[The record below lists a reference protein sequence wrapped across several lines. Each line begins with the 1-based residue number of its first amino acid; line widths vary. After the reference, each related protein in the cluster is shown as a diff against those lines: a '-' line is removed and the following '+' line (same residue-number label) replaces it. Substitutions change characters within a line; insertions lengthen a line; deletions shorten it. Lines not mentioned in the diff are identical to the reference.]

1 MAIFQKFKN
10 ALGFG
15 GDSDEYEEGIDATV
29 TPLSERREQASA
41 TGHLPV
47 EHPSENR
54 EVEQVTTPEPD
65 ESMRLRI
72 FERVIAIFNDSL
84 PPFLKSTVDPEA
96 QRRYLYDALDKS
108 MKQYLDDVDAAAQ
121 GRQRDSWMRERQR
134 LENETRELRERIKQ
148 ADEKN
153 ADYTKQHLS
162 SDRQL
167 RTLKERVHDLESQVA
182 ALEGEKEQFQL
193 ENRSLVN
200 RLRVCAVQVADEDM
214 DYATKLQELTQKYEI
229 AQTMINDLTAEAS
242 KAKTEAS
249 ENAEALNETREELSK
264 VKEQLVESLKPV
276 EDPRVKEYAGTID
289 TLTLSVNEL
298 QEQLRQS
305 NSARVQAEEELQN
318 TKVKLAEA
326 NEDLQALNDL
336 ESAVTKFEEIKAAK
350 DAQIKRLST
359 DSNQKSVLIDSLKN
373 EITSLK
379 LTIEANL
386 DNQVRSESKLNQQ
399 IESLKADMERYRAIQ
414 FEEIPEETVSAEPQP
429 EPRKKQNKRKAKI
442 SAIDDSIDEAD
453 WLVAP
458 ADAGKGIVIE
468 PDPEFG
474 YQPPAR
480 KPTPAN
486 DDQLSLW

>member
-15 GDSDEYEEGIDATV
+15 GDNDDYEEGIDATV
-29 TPLSERREQASA
+29 RPLAERREQ
-41 TGHLPV
+41 V
-47 EHPSENR
+47 SETMHQQ
-54 EVEQVTTPEPD
+54 VEQPPGEMPVATSEPD

-72 FERVIAIFNDSL
+72 FDRVVEIFNDSL
-84 PPFLKSTVDPEA
+84 PVFLKSTVDPEA

-108 MKQYLDDVDAAAQ
+108 MKQYIDDVDAAVQ

-134 LENETRELRERIKQ
+134 LESETRELRERVKQ

-167 RTLKERVHDLESQVA
+167 RTLKERVHDLESQIA

-200 RLRVCAVQVADEDM
+200 RLRVCSVQVADDDM

-229 AQTMINDLTAEAS
+229 AQEMINNLTAEAS

-249 ENAEALNETREELSK
+249 ENAEALYETRQELSK
-264 VKEQLVESLKPV
+264 TKEQLAESVRPV
-276 EDPRVKEYAGTID
+276 EDPRVKEYAGTIN
-289 TLTLSVNEL
+289 TLTISVNEL
-298 QEQLRQS
+298 QEQLRLS
-305 NSARVQAEEELQN
+305 NAARVQAEEELQN

-326 NEDLQALNDL
+326 NEDLQALNEL
-336 ESAVTKFEEIKAAK
+336 ESAVTKFEEIKGAK
-350 DAQIKRLST
+350 DAQIKRLAT
-359 DSNQKSVLIDSLKN
+359 DNNQKSVVIESLKN
-373 EITSLK
+373 EIASLK
-379 LTIEANL
+379 HTIETNL
-386 DNQVRSESKLNQQ
+386 DNQARNENKLNQQ
-399 IESLKADMERYRAIQ
+399 IERLKADMARYKSIQ
-414 FEEIPEETVSAEPQP
+414 FEEIPEDVAPAEPQP
-429 EPRKKQNKRKAKI
+429 EPKKKHNKRKAKI

-458 ADAGKGIVIE
+458 ADPGKSIVLE

-474 YQPPAR
+474 YQPPVR
-480 KPTPAN
+480 KPTPTN

>member
-1 MAIFQKFKN
+1 MAIFKKFKN

-15 GDSDEYEEGIDATV
+15 GDSDDYEEGIDATV
-29 TPLSERREQASA
+29 RPLAERREPTAD
-41 TGHLPV
+41 TGHHPV
-47 EHPSENR
+47 DRAPDD
-54 EVEQVTTPEPD
+54 VPDEQIDTPEPD
-65 ESMRLRI
+65 ESMRLKI
-72 FERVIAIFNDSL
+72 FERVVEIFNDSL
-84 PPFLKSTVDPEA
+84 PDFLKSAVNPDA
-96 QRRYLYDALDKS
+96 QRRYLYDALDQS
-108 MKQYLDDVDAAAQ
+108 MKQYLDDIDAAAK
-121 GRQRDSWMRERQR
+121 GRHRESWMRERQR
-134 LENETRELRERIKQ
+134 LENQTRELRERVKQ
-148 ADEKN
+148 ADERN

-200 RLRVCAVQVADEDM
+200 RLRVCSVQVADDDM
-214 DYATKLQELTQKYEI
+214 DYATKLQELTEKYEI
-229 AQTMINDLTAEAS
+229 AQEMINNLSAEAS

-249 ENAEALNETREELSK
+249 ENAEALYEATQELSK
-264 VKEQLVESLKPV
+264 VKEQLAESLKPI

-289 TLTLSVNEL
+289 TLTISVNEL

-305 NSARVQAEEELQN
+305 NTARVQAEEELQN
-318 TKVKLAEA
+318 LKVKLAEA
-326 NEDLQALNDL
+326 NEDLQSLNQL
-336 ESAVTKFEEIKAAK
+336 ESAVTKFEEVKAAK
-350 DAQIKRLST
+350 DAHIKRLST
-359 DSNQKSVLIDSLKN
+359 DNNQKSMLIESLKN

-379 LTIEANL
+379 HTIETNL
-386 DNQVRSESKLNQQ
+386 DNQVRSESNLNQQ
-399 IESLKADMERYRAIQ
+399 IERLKADMERYKAIQ
-414 FEEIPEETVSAEPQP
+414 FEEIPEEPVPAPQP
-429 EPRKKQNKRKAKI
+429 EPKKKTNKRKAKI

-458 ADAGKGIVIE
+458 VDQGKGIVIE

-480 KPTPAN
+480 KPTPTN